1 MKENELITMKE
12 ARNNLMGREDVFDDT
27 RVKALSSFL
36 LPKDFGA
43 TTQMVAD
50 YFEVDK
56 ATIEY
61 HIYTNKEHEKE
72 LKENGLHLEFKDNL
86 LTLSNQVKTKRG
98 GFDILDEDGRVVG
111 TGSNKGIM
119 LFTRRSI
126 LNLAMMLEGSE
137 VAKQIRTVL
146 LDDMKE
152 SSENGKRIIEA
163 IETVEFQG
171 NINNLVYSKDGEA
184 ITTSKIIS
192 NFTGKRHDHIL
203 RDIREEIAQ
212 LQTIHSPNLGN
223 DVQKIIDDFK
233 ETTYIAENG
242 QMYTQYELGE
252 MATMQLMLKYSTEYR
267 AKFILSFQKMRIA
280 INNMF
285 KAKVIESVLPQDNR
299 NRQYIYV
306 IKNPLNETVKIGV
319 AQDVEKRIKQLETR
333 AGIQLEL
340 IYKSMICSNAFSIER
355 DVHKHFEEYRTFGE
369 WFKINP
375 STVINFLEQQ
385 TFVLKSEFMKYLPIY
400 K

>member
-1 MKENELITMKE
+1 MMNEYELIEKKE
-12 ARNNLMGREDVFDDT
+12 IRNNLMNREDVFDDT
-27 RVKALSSFL
+27 RVKAISSFL

-146 LDDMKE
+146 LDATENTNVIKEIIKDNQEELKELLFAVYNGGQDAVIASKKITEIEVAKATKPLLEKIENDKEFVDFAITVGE
-152 SSENGKRIIEA
+152 SSDCITMNEMAKLIQKEGIKIGRNKLFALLRDEKILMSDNQPYQKYLNCGYFEV
-163 IETVEFQG
+163 IETVKKTPFGDKTFRQT
-171 NINNLVYSKDGEA
+171 VV
-184 ITTSKIIS
+184 
-192 NFTGKRHDHIL
+192 TGRGQVFI
-203 RDIREEIAQ
+203 
-212 LQTIHSPNLGN
+212 
-223 DVQKIIDDFK
+223 VQFVKNKLK
-233 ETTYIAENG
+233 E
-242 QMYTQYELGE
+242 
-252 MATMQLMLKYSTEYR
+252 STDE
-267 AKFILSFQKMRIA
+267 
-280 INNMF
+280 
-285 KAKVIESVLPQDNR
+285 
-299 NRQYIYV
+299 
-306 IKNPLNETVKIGV
+306 
-319 AQDVEKRIKQLETR
+319 
-333 AGIQLEL
+333 
-340 IYKSMICSNAFSIER
+340 
-355 DVHKHFEEYRTFGE
+355 
-369 WFKINP
+369 
-375 STVINFLEQQ
+375 
-385 TFVLKSEFMKYLPIY
+385 
-400 K
+400 